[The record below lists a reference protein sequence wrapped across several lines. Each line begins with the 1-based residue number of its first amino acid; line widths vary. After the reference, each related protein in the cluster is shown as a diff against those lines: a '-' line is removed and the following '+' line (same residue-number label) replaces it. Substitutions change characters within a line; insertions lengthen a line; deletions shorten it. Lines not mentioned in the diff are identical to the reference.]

1 MPRTVDTS
9 LHAAHR
15 QRYLELLDGAY
26 ALLAAPAM
34 SVRNGDADYRYR
46 QESSFYYLTGWE
58 DPEAVALFRPGT
70 EQPVI
75 LFVQAK
81 DPEREVWTGRRPGPE
96 GAVAEYGAD
105 AAFNFDELAEKLP
118 ELIQGAD
125 RLHYAFGA
133 DREMDDLLLGAIR
146 KARQKAH
153 RNGLEVPV
161 NFSDPST
168 LLGEMRL
175 LKSEV
180 ELKRI
185 RTAVAISV
193 EAHLQAMRQ
202 AKVGMY
208 EYEIEAIID
217 GQFRRDGGNGPG
229 YTSIVAAGDN
239 ATILHYIENNDV
251 IEEDELVLID
261 AGCEF
266 AYYTADI
273 TRTWPASGR
282 FTPAQRAVYDVV
294 LEAHLAVLNH
304 AGPGVAFQA
313 LHDLAVRKLT
323 EGMVRIGLLEGD
335 VEELITSEGYKRFYM
350 HKTGHWLG
358 LDVHDVGR
366 YFLDGQSRPLEP
378 GMLFTVEPGIYV
390 ASDDDQAPEEFRGI
404 GIRVE
409 DDVLVVDGGVEV
421 LSDALPREPD
431 ALEAVVGSAH
441 A

>member
-1 MPRTVDTS
+1 MPRAIDADFFQV
-9 LHAAHR
+9 HR
-15 QRYLELLDGAY
+15 EQYLEQLGSGF
-26 ALLAAPAM
+26 ALLCAPAIC
-34 SVRNGDADYRYR
+34 VRNGDADYRYR

-58 DPEAVALFRPGT
+58 HPEAVALFRPGT
-70 EQPVI
+70 EQPYI

-81 DPEREVWTGRRPGPE
+81 DPAREIWTGRRPGPE
-96 GAVAEYGAD
+96 GAIRDFGAD
-105 AAFNFDELAEKLP
+105 GAFGFDELAEKLP
-118 ELIQGAD
+118 ELVQGASH
-125 RLHYAFGA
+125 LHYAFGT

-161 NFSDPST
+161 NFSDPGT
-168 LLGEMRL
+168 LLGELRL
-175 LKSEV
+175 RKSEA
-180 ELKRI
+180 ELTRI
-185 RTAVAISV
+185 REAVSISV
-193 EAHLQAMRQ
+193 DAHLEAMRQ
-202 AKVGMY
+202 ARVGIH

-217 GQFRRDGGNGPG
+217 GTFRSRGGNGPG

-239 ATILHYIENNDV
+239 ATILHYIENDDV
-251 IEEDELVLID
+251 VEAGELVLID

-266 AYYTADI
+266 EYYTADI
-273 TRTWPASGR
+273 TRTWPVNGA

-294 LEAHLAVLNH
+294 LGAHEAVL
-304 AGPGVAFQA
+304 ALAAPGVPFQD

-323 EGMVRIGLLEGD
+323 EGMVRIGLLEGEVD
-335 VEELITSEGYKRFYM
+335 ELITEETYKRFYM

-390 ASDDDQAPEEFRGI
+390 APDDEAAPEQYRGI
-404 GIRVE
+404 GVRIE

-421 LSDALPREPD
+421 LSARLPREAD
-431 ALEAVVGSAH
+431 TIEGIVGSA
-441 A
+441 